1 MILTV
6 RPATPDDLA
15 AVRQLEGVVPAT
27 ARMLSAELRS
37 PTRRALVAAA
47 GADEVVGLVVTT
59 RGGPEVDLL
68 DLAVAPRWRRHGV
81 GRQLVR
87 SAAGE
92 ALAGGAGAMLLEVR
106 PSNAPALALYA
117 GMGFTE
123 VGRRDA
129 YYADG
134 EAALVL
140 AHRDLAILAGLG

>member
-1 MILTV
+1 
-6 RPATPDDLA
+6 
-15 AVRQLEGVVPAT
+15 
-27 ARMLSAELRS
+27 
-37 PTRRALVAAA
+37 
-47 GADEVVGLVVTT
+47 
-59 RGGPEVDLL
+59 
-68 DLAVAPRWRRHGV
+68 
-81 GRQLVR
+81 
-87 SAAGE
+87 
-92 ALAGGAGAMLLEVR
+92 MLLEVR